1 MRTWTLLAATALAGC
16 AHLAGVQPAP
26 ALVVS
31 EDGQVVTAGGE
42 RWTALDGTAFYQRGD
57 VLHVV
62 ANGPGRR
69 WDVAVAVGPGGRLAW
84 PADGPFEAKDG
95 VLHPRAA
102 RATPEIEVL
111 VDGGQLYPHDDH
123 YHLTHRFQNDDWQ
136 ALYRLR
142 EEDSPLPPIRRQVVA
157 AVLAL
162 LLDERIPGA
171 SVEATD
177 KALRRMVSIISK
189 TRRAVDGGVGARAI
203 EAIVTHDFEIRD
215 DGQTMEIEGQV
226 FHAAAPVRFAY
237 CATHFHVEV
246 ASGKWAQPVEFEGGP
261 SGGFAWPTSIFFD
274 VRPDGTLTE
283 RPPST
288 RWRRLSDSGQVRF
301 TRDHWHITEA
311 YARPALQDILKTI
324 ANPGMPEPH
333 KDKARALALEVMRL
347 RLDVGSDAE
356 FEARLDAIDQA
367 IDRAAAELKGGAPP
381 TSGKP
386 AAGR

>member
-1 MRTWTLLAATALAGC
+1 MRTWTLLAATLLAGC
-16 AHLAGVQPAP
+16 AHLAGGRAT
-26 ALVVS
+26 LVVS

-42 RWTALDGTAFYQRGD
+42 QWTAPDGTTFYQRGD

-62 ANGPGRR
+62 SNSPGRR
-69 WDVAVAVGPGGRLAW
+69 WDVAVSVGPGGRLAW
-84 PADGPFEAKDG
+84 PEDGPFEAKDG
-95 VLHPRAA
+95 ALHPRAA
-102 RATPEIEVL
+102 RA
-111 VDGGQLYPHDDH
+111 DQLYPHDDH

-142 EEDSPLPPIRRQVVA
+142 QEDSPLPPIRRQVVA

-162 LLDERIPGA
+162 LLDERIPGT

-189 TRRAVDGGVGARAI
+189 ARRAVDGGVGARAI

-226 FHAAAPVRFAY
+226 FRAAAPVRFAY
-237 CATHFHVEV
+237 CATHFHVEE
-246 ASGKWAQPVEFEGGP
+246 ASGKWAQPVDFERGQN
-261 SGGFAWPTSIFFD
+261 GGFAWPGSIFFE

-311 YARPALQDILKTI
+311 YAHPALQEILKTI
-324 ANPGMPEPH
+324 ANPALPEPH
-333 KDKARALALEVMRL
+333 KDEARALALEVMRL

-356 FEARLDAIDQA
+356 FEARLGAIDQA
-367 IDRAAAELKGGAPP
+367 IERAAAELRAETPP
-381 TSGKP
+381 ASGKP
-386 AAGR
+386 AARR